1 MTNATG
7 FIAMRAR
14 PMHRIPAKLK
24 FQPGYSSYFPF
35 PLLSFLSDSILPLLF
50 GSISSKDRLGEYWLI
65 RIDWTCLPRTFFATF
80 QH

>member
-1 MTNATG
+1 MANATG

-50 GSISSKDRLGEYWLI
+50 GSISSKD
-65 RIDWTCLPRTFFATF
+65 
-80 QH
+80 